1 MFWIYS
7 VQVMDEDKPIEL
19 NTVPVTLLKRR
30 KRVSRDII
38 KQQRLRSEE
47 LRKRAR
53 KRRSLIKP
61 PIRFIKT
68 GLRRS
73 YDELRLQRITKRK
86 SPFLTSDQPRL
97 GIVIRLKDD
106 EEQLADVCKD
116 VFRLLRLDT
125 LNQAVFIKITKATL
139 SLLNIVSPYV
149 VWGYPSLQVVR
160 DMVMKRGR
168 TMLGRHKHSID
179 NKIIEEKLGHCGI
192 LCIEDII
199 HELVTIGPNFIA
211 VQRFLCP
218 FKLMS
223 SSRDWMSG
231 SRRCHARVDSLTGFR
246 EEQLNEMIRRMI

>member
-1 MFWIYS
+1 MR
-7 VQVMDEDKPIEL
+7 QNLNIEML
-19 NTVPVTLLKRR
+19 GIPVPRP
-30 KRVSRDII
+30 S
-38 KQQRLRSEE
+38 
-47 LRKRAR
+47 
-53 KRRSLIKP
+53 
-61 PIRFIKT
+61 T

-73 YDELRLQRITKRK
+73 YDELRLQRIAKRK
-86 SPFLTSDQPRL
+86 SPFSTSDQPRL
-97 GIVIRLKDD
+97 GVVIRLKDD

-116 VFRLLRLDT
+116 
-125 LNQAVFIKITKATL
+125 ATL

-199 HELVTIGPNFIA
+199 HELVTIGSNFMA